1 MLRDAGLHLPSMP
14 PIPPHHPDAEA
25 ETVVYVAVDQRVEGM
40 IHLADPVRADAA
52 ETIRGLKAL
61 GIRVHVFSGDRAGA
75 VSAVVRGLPIDAARG
90 EMLPEHKV
98 EAIAALQAA
107 GATVAMVGDG
117 LNDAPALMRADVGI
131 AVATGSDL
139 ALQSAQ
145 ILLMRPMLKGVLE
158 SLTIARRTFIV
169 IRQNLALS
177 ILYNLLAIP
186 LAIAGL
192 VIPLVAAVS
201 MAASSLLVVAN
212 SLRGQ
217 GVVRDLPPAKAVAR
231 TAQ

>member
-14 PIPPHHPDAEA
+14 PISPHHPDAEA
-25 ETVVYVAVDQRVEGM
+25 ETVVYVAVDRRVEGM
-40 IHLADPVRADAA
+40 ILLADPVRADAA

-75 VSAVVRGLPIDAARG
+75 VSAVVRGLPIDVARG
-90 EMLPEHKV
+90 EMLPEHKG

-107 GATVAMVGDG
+107 GAIVAMVGDG

-217 GVVRDLPPAKAVAR
+217 GVVRDLPPAKG
-231 TAQ
+231 

>member
-1 MLRDAGLHLPSMP
+1 
-14 PIPPHHPDAEA
+14 
-25 ETVVYVAVDQRVEGM
+25 
-40 IHLADPVRADAA
+40 
-52 ETIRGLKAL
+52 
-61 GIRVHVFSGDRAGA
+61 
-75 VSAVVRGLPIDAARG
+75 
-90 EMLPEHKV
+90 MLPEHKG

-107 GATVAMVGDG
+107 GAIVAMVGDG

-217 GVVRDLPPAKAVAR
+217 GVVRDLPPAKG
-231 TAQ
+231 

>member
-1 MLRDAGLHLPSMP
+1 
-14 PIPPHHPDAEA
+14 
-25 ETVVYVAVDQRVEGM
+25 
-40 IHLADPVRADAA
+40 
-52 ETIRGLKAL
+52 
-61 GIRVHVFSGDRAGA
+61 
-75 VSAVVRGLPIDAARG
+75 
-90 EMLPEHKV
+90 
-98 EAIAALQAA
+98 
-107 GATVAMVGDG
+107 MVGDG

-217 GVVRDLPPAKAVAR
+217 GVVRDLPPAKG
-231 TAQ
+231 